1 MKVGIWQSMQAQS
14 TEALKAWRPTAEART
29 CASVAAVFQTVVA
42 GETDC
47 GLVPIESMEQGTQ
60 ALTLDS
66 LLQHS
71 DQLKICGATLLASVD
86 DKLRFIAVGRE
97 AAAPTGRDVTTL
109 AVYPRRD
116 RVGILSA
123 LTRIISSVYGLNM
136 NAIQSRP
143 DGRGGFVFFI
153 DIEGH
158 LSDERVAECL
168 TALRAGLADT
178 EVRVLGSYP
187 WLPFKTPL
195 IRTIAIIGGS
205 GEMGR
210 FLVPFFEGLGY
221 EVLVAGRRTALSYAE
236 AVKQAE
242 AVIVN
247 VPIEHAESV
256 IREVGPLM
264 TADQLLI
271 DNTGVK
277 SQVIETML
285 ASTAAEVLSIHTMFG
300 PHVRDLKGENIIV
313 IHTARSGQ
321 MAEEFEN
328 VLHKHGATL
337 TVTTAAEHDRL
348 ATLTQGLEHVI
359 SAARMAVIQELAGGP
374 EALTPF
380 STPNSRLSMLVDG
393 RIHGGS
399 AELYATML
407 AQNRAALT
415 TLKAFGAQIDAIISG
430 LECGDSSRLAE
441 LLKANR
447 ARLAD
452 EFVERGTVLTG
463 ALQDRLRD

>member
-1 MKVGIWQSMQAQS
+1 MV
-14 TEALKAWRPTAEART
+14 
-29 CASVAAVFQTVVA
+29 
-42 GETDC
+42 
-47 GLVPIESMEQGTQ
+47 
-60 ALTLDS
+60 
-66 LLQHS
+66 
-71 DQLKICGATLLASVD
+71 
-86 DKLRFIAVGRE
+86 
-97 AAAPTGRDVTTL
+97 
-109 AVYPRRD
+109 
-116 RVGILSA
+116 
-123 LTRIISSVYGLNM
+123 
-136 NAIQSRP
+136 
-143 DGRGGFVFFI
+143 
-153 DIEGH
+153 
-158 LSDERVAECL
+158 
-168 TALRAGLADT
+168 
-178 EVRVLGSYP
+178 
-187 WLPFKTPL
+187 
-195 IRTIAIIGGS
+195 
-205 GEMGR
+205 
-210 FLVPFFEGLGY
+210 
-221 EVLVAGRRTALSYAE
+221 GRRTELSYA
-236 AVKQAE
+236 QAASRAQ

-247 VPIEHAESV
+247 VPIEHAENV
-256 IREVGPLM
+256 IREIGPLL
-264 TADQLLI
+264 TAQQLLI

-285 ASTAAEVLSIHTMFG
+285 KSTAAEVLSIHTMFG

-407 AQNRAALT
+407 GQNRAALA
-415 TLKAFGAQIDAIISG
+415 TLKAFGAQIDAIIAG

-447 ARLAD
+447 ARLTD
-452 EFVERGTVLTG
+452 EFVERGTLLTG
-463 ALQDRLRD
+463 QLQDKLRD